1 MHKDR
6 QPCSTNFQ
14 LVKNSSR
21 RPYGI
26 LPVTFSSQVQGK
38 NTLVEL
44 IPSLFS
50 VFQSRALLCICLA
63 DRIVFL
69 HLPFQLSFQISIL
82 SDCRLVC
89 FMVLWQLLV
98 QVMNFVAELIMYFLA
113 VSQLL
118 LKLIIR
124 ALKLTEF
131 CLSLVDF
138 LAERIIY
145 FLGVSQLLLKLFIRA
160 LKLTEFC
167 LSLGELLAHV
177 LKGTGLSNDFLI
189 GFYIRFFVVVDP
201 ILGLLTILQLQ
212 LICALNVIAD
222 KNIVII
228 ALENKAS

>member
-1 MHKDR
+1 VHLLGR
-6 QPCSTNFQ
+6 QNRILAFTFPAVVPNQHFIRLQIGMLHGTMTAIG
-14 LVKNSSR
+14 SSHE
-21 RPYGI
+21 
-26 LPVTFSSQVQGK
+26 FC
-38 NTLVEL
+38 
-44 IPSLFS
+44 
-50 VFQSRALLCICLA
+50 SRA
-63 DRIVFL
+63 DY
-69 HLPFQLSFQISIL
+69 
-82 SDCRLVC
+82 
-89 FMVLWQLLV
+89 VL
-98 QVMNFVAELIMYFLA
+98 LA
-113 VSQLL
+113 VSPLL

-131 CLSLVDF
+131 CLSLVEF

-228 ALENKAS
+228 ALEIKAS

>member
-6 QPCSTNFQ
+6 QPCLTNFQ

-118 LKLIIR
+118 LKL
-124 ALKLTEF
+124 
-131 CLSLVDF
+131 
-138 LAERIIY
+138 
-145 FLGVSQLLLKLFIRA
+145 FIRA

-222 KNIVII
+222 KT
-228 ALENKAS
+228 L